1 MYVSRLLA
9 KLLVQGSDAIA
20 ALGII
25 LAGWL
30 SCGCETCVSV
40 LCIYLLSRQQL
51 RTGKRQWE
59 NTALRRTDSSPRILR
74 LRNQGPAT
82 GRVCFR
88 LQTLSDFIR
97 ASAEHRLGSFS
108 YTDPPPSAGGS
119 TCCPVCTNQKVRAW
133 GVIVS
138 VLHQA
143 RQRLGAPNPICWEIR
158 FEGARRASGPYTGD
172 WPDGTP
178 HPKWPISVTTADDS
192 AEPQRRKKRGKETNA
207 SLPAAT
213 LPPGLET
220 GETRSAGMIYCN
232 QWLADGRA
240 AKRQDRMPRA
250 KNRTAQK
257 YRLGETNL
265 KIW

>member
-1 MYVSRLLA
+1 M
-9 KLLVQGSDAIA
+9 
-20 ALGII
+20 
-25 LAGWL
+25 
-30 SCGCETCVSV
+30 

-158 FEGARRASGPYTGD
+158 FEGARRASGPYAGD

-192 AEPQRRKKRGKETNA
+192 AEPQRRKKRGKEANA

-213 LPPGLET
+213 LYVLVLVALSKFILLSSPCRFVASYSMKEVASCLRAFLQLQPLAYRTVPPFSE
-220 GETRSAGMIYCN
+220 
-232 QWLADGRA
+232 
-240 AKRQDRMPRA
+240 
-250 KNRTAQK
+250 
-257 YRLGETNL
+257 
-265 KIW
+265 